1 MDAVDRLWGQDDE
14 HPSVTAISDTRRRPS
29 RAAAECPNPIDLSHF
44 GVYTAAMNRIEQ
56 QIQARIET
64 FVEELSDLVKRAA
77 LDSVSQALAGTN
89 AVAARRGGRRSK
101 TNGAKVA
108 KTDGRRR
115 PGPRGPKRSPEALAK
130 LQAALLEEIQLNPGQ
145 RMEEIGKSLGVATK
159 DLDLLIKKLIA
170 GKRIKKRGK
179 TRATTYFAA

>member
-1 MDAVDRLWGQDDE
+1 
-14 HPSVTAISDTRRRPS
+14 
-29 RAAAECPNPIDLSHF
+29 
-44 GVYTAAMNRIEQ
+44 MNRIEQ

-64 FVEELSDLVKRAA
+64 FVEELSELVKQAA
-77 LDSVSQALAGTN
+77 LDSVSRALAGSNGAT
-89 AVAARRGGRRSK
+89 ARRGGRRSK
-101 TNGAKVA
+101 TNGSKAPQP
-108 KTDGRRR
+108 TRRRR

-145 RMEEIGKSLGVATK
+145 RMEQIGKTLGVATK

-170 GKRIKKRGK
+170 SKRIKKRGK